1 MVGISDRVKK
11 KRLERRKDGGW
22 HLYSARR
29 TGPCIRLAYTAYP
42 AHRVHQ
48 DDNTL
53 SNARNCLRRGI
64 LEGRFINNFYEFSDF
79 IPRSLVVCP
88 SSTHLSTSLITK
100 KQFCGFRWIKR
111 GIRVSCLRAIPFQN
125 YIYIGCC
132 ETRGPNN
139 MRVILGHKRGRK
151 LFDSSLENGN
161 KLLFI
166 NIVRCY

>member
-11 KRLERRKDGGW
+11 KRLERRKDGSW
-22 HLYSARR
+22 HLYSAWR

-100 KQFCGFRWIKR
+100 KTILQFSLDKTRNTRVLFTSDSFSELYLYRVFR
-111 GIRVSCLRAIPFQN
+111 N
-125 YIYIGCC
+125 
-132 ETRGPNN
+132 TRT
-139 MRVILGHKRGRK
+139 
-151 LFDSSLENGN
+151 
-161 KLLFI
+161 
-166 NIVRCY
+166 